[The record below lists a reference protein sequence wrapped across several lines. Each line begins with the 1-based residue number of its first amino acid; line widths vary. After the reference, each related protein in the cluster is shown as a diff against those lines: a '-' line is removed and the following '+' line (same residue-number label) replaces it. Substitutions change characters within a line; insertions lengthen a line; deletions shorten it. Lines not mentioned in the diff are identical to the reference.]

1 MIGAVAVWLPMEGTM
16 RGAARRRGR
25 RLATFIRRGQKPK
38 RNQKEIKKKSR
49 TFGSSA
55 GMVVQ
60 RRKLEARRCETVHTQ
75 AAVRYIS
82 HLIITAAY
90 GAMTAGDEF

>member
-1 MIGAVAVWLPMEGTM
+1 MVLQGDGGGGWRHLFAED
-16 RGAARRRGR
+16 
-25 RLATFIRRGQKPK
+25 

-55 GMVVQ
+55 GMVVK